1 MDVLDEHRRRLILL
15 ATLAGVLLSALDG
28 TATGT
33 SMPRIAEQLHGE
45 QSLTWVVTAYLLA
58 STVTIP
64 VYGRLADL
72 HGRKIP
78 LLTGLLLFLTGSALC
93 GLAQSMDQLVAFRV
107 VQGIGAGALLT
118 VGMTL
123 ARDLYPPDRSTGMV
137 RMQTLMAGLMVVSF
151 IGGPL
156 AGGLITDHL
165 GWRWVF
171 LVNLPIG
178 IAAVAVLAALVPT
191 HHDPDRDRD
200 RDRDRESDRESG
212 RESGRDSDH
221 EPARD
226 SDRDS
231 DRDRDRDPD
240 RESGRDSDRE
250 SARDSGRFDVAGVV
264 LLSLGISLILVALN
278 NSAGVV
284 MLAAGAALIVV
295 FVLVE
300 RRASLPIVPLRL
312 FASRTYS
319 AVTIAGFLFTV
330 ASMPAGLFVGLYFQQ
345 VRGYSA
351 TASALMVIPLMAGM
365 IIGNR
370 GTALLVLRNGR
381 VKKLLAAGALLIA
394 AASAP
399 MALLSAGIPLWVTVS
414 CACLIGIGTAPAMGG
429 IAIAAQN
436 SVHRRDVGSA
446 TAGLNLIKQLGGSAG
461 LAIGQRLFARHTDI
475 AQAIGGTIA
484 IIGVVGGILAF
495 AAVLAMDDLDLM
507 PARVGSPS

>member
-1 MDVLDEHRRRLILL
+1 
-15 ATLAGVLLSALDG
+15 
-28 TATGT
+28 
-33 SMPRIAEQLHGE
+33 
-45 QSLTWVVTAYLLA
+45 
-58 STVTIP
+58 
-64 VYGRLADL
+64 
-72 HGRKIP
+72 
-78 LLTGLLLFLTGSALC
+78 
-93 GLAQSMDQLVAFRV
+93 
-107 VQGIGAGALLT
+107 
-118 VGMTL
+118 
-123 ARDLYPPDRSTGMV
+123 
-137 RMQTLMAGLMVVSF
+137 
-151 IGGPL
+151 
-156 AGGLITDHL
+156 
-165 GWRWVF
+165 
-171 LVNLPIG
+171 
-178 IAAVAVLAALVPT
+178 
-191 HHDPDRDRD
+191 
-200 RDRDRESDRESG
+200 
-212 RESGRDSDH
+212 
-221 EPARD
+221 
-226 SDRDS
+226 
-231 DRDRDRDPD
+231 
-240 RESGRDSDRE
+240 
-250 SARDSGRFDVAGVV
+250 
-264 LLSLGISLILVALN
+264 
-278 NSAGVV
+278 
-284 MLAAGAALIVV
+284 VV